1 MLEPQIVGVR
11 KIIVHPSY
19 SSTSSSPT
27 DNLALVRLSKA
38 VGESYSALC
47 LPGEDSEVSGSV
59 VLVGWR
65 ISAVLGSL
73 EQSLVSLTTNI
84 VSQSDTLIY
93 TEENTRLVRYLPLSF
108 LMELVTIYKLCSLSV
123 P

>member
-1 MLEPQIVGVR
+1 MK

-19 SSTSSSPT
+19 SSTSSNPT

-47 LPGEDSEVSGSV
+47 LPAEDSEVSGSV

-93 TEENTRLVRYLPLSF
+93 TEENTRLVRYLPLPF
-108 LMELVTIYKLCSLSV
+108 LMVLVTIDKLCSLLSTV
-123 P
+123 AADPS